1 MSVDNIV
8 SKDSHLVT
16 IIQARM
22 TSSRLPE
29 KVLADICGKPSLQIM
44 LERISM
50 STSVGKV
57 VVATTINTSDDP
69 IVKLCN
75 KLGYK
80 TFRGDEFDVL
90 GRVLQAA
97 EAESAE
103 VVVRLTADCPM
114 IDPDVIDEVVTAFSI
129 NNHDY
134 LSNTIERTYPDG
146 LDVEVMSINTLREAH
161 KKAVAPFL
169 REHVTPYISGK
180 RPDLGAGDFRIDQ
193 IRFAADFSHI
203 RWTLDTKED
212 LQRIRSLVSK
222 LPEDY
227 RWLQALSIATQEPD
241 LLGNMIDGQ
250 TTEVLSLRLAVASDV
265 KLLFEWVNTP
275 SSLKNKEKSSAPI
288 EWSAHQN
295 WFNKRLNNP
304 NVRIWIVERNK
315 QAIGQVRVE
324 YDNNK
329 LLIDIFIDSLF
340 KGNDYGLKA
349 LKLLIKQCQVTYPGV
364 PLHAII
370 KNENYPSLNLFR
382 RADFQEVSNDGH
394 GHMSYF
400 IYTNSNNIVE
410 RGSNDI

>member
-1 MSVDNIV
+1 MNTQKKSINLAIV
-8 SKDSHLVT
+8 
-16 IIQARM
+16 QARM
-22 TSSRLPE
+22 TSSRLPG
-29 KVLADICGKPSLQIM
+29 KVLSDICGKPSLQRM
-44 LERISM
+44 LERINMAS
-50 STSVGKV
+50 SIDKV
-57 VVATTINTSDDP
+57 VVATTINASDNL
-69 IVKLCN
+69 IVELCEKL
-75 KLGYK
+75 KVDI
-80 TFRGDEFDVL
+80 FRGDEDDVL
-90 GRVLQAA
+90 GRFCGAAEVA
-97 EAESAE
+97 EAEI
-103 VVVRLTADCPM
+103 VIRLTADCPM

-250 TTEVLSLRLAVASDV
+250 ATEVLSLRLAVASDV
-265 KLLFEWVNTP
+265 RLLFEWVNTP

-349 LKLLIKQCQVTYPGV
+349 LKLLIKQCQATYPGV

-382 RADFQEVSNDGH
+382 RADFQEVGSDGH

-410 RGSNDI
+410 KFNGI

>member
-1 MSVDNIV
+1 MNTQKKSINLAIV
-8 SKDSHLVT
+8 
-16 IIQARM
+16 QARM
-22 TSSRLPE
+22 TSSRLPG
-29 KVLADICGKPSLQIM
+29 KVLSDICGKPSLQRM
-44 LERISM
+44 LERINMAS
-50 STSVGKV
+50 SIDKV
-57 VVATTINTSDDP
+57 VVATTINASDNL
-69 IVKLCN
+69 IVELCEKL
-75 KLGYK
+75 KVDI
-80 TFRGDEFDVL
+80 FRGDEDDVL
-90 GRVLQAA
+90 GRFCGAAEVA
-97 EAESAE
+97 EAEI
-103 VVVRLTADCPM
+103 VIRLTADCPM
-114 IDPDVIDEVVTAFSI
+114 IDPDVIDEVVSAFSI

-134 LSNTIERTYPDG
+134 LSNTIDRTYPDG
-146 LDVEVMSINTLREAH
+146 LDIEVMSIDALREAH

-169 REHVTPYISGK
+169 REHVTPYISGR
-180 RPDLGAGDFRIDQ
+180 RPDLGAGDFRVGQ
-193 IRFAADFSHI
+193 IRFVADFSHI

-227 RWLQALSIATQEPD
+227 RWLQALSIATREPD

-250 TTEVLSLRLAVASDV
+250 TTEILSLRLAVASDV

-288 EWSAHQN
+288 EWSAHQK

-382 RADFQEVSNDGH
+382 RADFQEVGSDGH

-410 RGSNDI
+410 KFNGI

>member
-1 MSVDNIV
+1 MSTQKNPIILVIV
-8 SKDSHLVT
+8 
-16 IIQARM
+16 QARM
-22 TSSRLPE
+22 TSSRLPG
-29 KVLADICGKPSLQIM
+29 KVLMDIHGKPSLQRM

-50 STSVGKV
+50 STFVGKV

-97 EAESAE
+97 EVESAE
-103 VVVRLTADCPM
+103 TVVRLTADCPM
-114 IDPDVIDEVVTAFSI
+114 IDPDVIDEIVSAFSI

-161 KKAVAPFL
+161 RKAVAPFL

-180 RPDLGAGDFRIDQ
+180 HPDLGAGDFKIDQ
-193 IRFAADFSHI
+193 IRFSADFSHI

-222 LPEDY
+222 LPENY
-227 RWLQALSIATQEPD
+227 RWLQALSIATREPD
-241 LLGNMIDGQ
+241 LLGNTIDGQ

-288 EWSAHQN
+288 EWSVHQN

-304 NVRIWIVERNK
+304 NVRIWIIERNT

-340 KGNDYGLKA
+340 RGNDYGFKA
-349 LKLLIKQCQVTYPGV
+349 LKLLIKQCQVIYPDV

-410 RGSNDI
+410 GSNGI

>member
-1 MSVDNIV
+1 MNTQKNPKNLAIV
-8 SKDSHLVT
+8 
-16 IIQARM
+16 QARM
-22 TSSRLPE
+22 TSSRLPG
-29 KVLADICGKPSLQIM
+29 KVLSDICGKPSLQRM
-44 LERISM
+44 LERINMAS
-50 STSVGKV
+50 SIDKV
-57 VVATTINTSDDP
+57 VVATTINASDNL
-69 IVKLCN
+69 IVELCEKL
-75 KLGYK
+75 KVDI
-80 TFRGDEFDVL
+80 FRGDEDDVL
-90 GRVLQAA
+90 GRFCGAAEVA
-97 EAESAE
+97 EAEI
-103 VVVRLTADCPM
+103 VIRLTADCPM
-114 IDPDVIDEVVTAFSI
+114 IDPDVIDEVVSAFSI
-129 NNHDY
+129 YNHDY
-134 LSNTIERTYPDG
+134 LSNTIDRTYPDG
-146 LDVEVMSINTLREAH
+146 LDIEVMSVDALRDAH

-169 REHVTPYISGK
+169 REHVTPYISGR
-180 RPDLGAGDFRIDQ
+180 RPDLGAGDFRVGQ
-193 IRFAADFSHI
+193 IRFVADFSHI

-227 RWLQALSIATQEPD
+227 RWLQALSIATREPD
-241 LLGNMIDGQ
+241 LLRNMIDGQ

-288 EWSAHQN
+288 EWSDHQN
-295 WFNKRLNNP
+295 WLNKRLNNP

-349 LKLLIKQCQVTYPGV
+349 LKLLIKQCQATYPGV

-382 RADFQEVSNDGH
+382 RADFQEVSSDGH

-410 RGSNDI
+410 ESNGI

>member
-1 MSVDNIV
+1 MSIDNIV
-8 SKDSHLVT
+8 PNNPYLVT

-75 KLGYK
+75 KIGYK

-90 GRVLQAA
+90 GRILQAA
-97 EAESAE
+97 ESENAE

-114 IDPDVIDEVVTAFSI
+114 IDPGVIDEVVTTFSI

-146 LDVEVMSINTLREAH
+146 LDVEVMSINALREAH

-227 RWLQALSIATQEPD
+227 HWLQALSIATREPD
-241 LLGNMIDGQ
+241 LLGSTIDGQ
-250 TTEVLSLRLAVASDV
+250 TTEVLSLRLTVASDV

-315 QAIGQVRVE
+315 QAIGQARVE
-324 YDNNK
+324 YNNNK
-329 LLIDIFIDSLF
+329 LFIDIFIDSLF
-340 KGNDYGLKA
+340 RGNDYGLKT
-349 LKLLIKQCQVTYPGV
+349 LKLLIKQCQVIYPDV
-364 PLHAII
+364 HLHAII
-370 KNENYPSLNLFR
+370 KNENHPSLNLFR
-382 RADFQEVSNDGH
+382 RANFQEVSNDGH
-394 GHMSYF
+394 GEISYF
-400 IYTNSNNIVE
+400 IYTNSNNIV
-410 RGSNDI
+410 RGPNDI

>member
-1 MSVDNIV
+1 MNTQKKPINLAIV
-8 SKDSHLVT
+8 
-16 IIQARM
+16 QARM
-22 TSSRLPE
+22 TSSRLPG
-29 KVLADICGKPSLQIM
+29 KVLSDICGKPSLQRM
-44 LERISM
+44 LERINMAS
-50 STSVGKV
+50 SIDKV
-57 VVATTINTSDDP
+57 VVATTINASDNL
-69 IVKLCN
+69 IVELCEKL
-75 KLGYK
+75 KVDI
-80 TFRGDEFDVL
+80 FRGDEDDVL
-90 GRVLQAA
+90 GRFCGAAEVA
-97 EAESAE
+97 EAEI
-103 VVVRLTADCPM
+103 VIRLTADCPM
-114 IDPDVIDEVVTAFSI
+114 IDPDVIDEVVSAFSI
-129 NNHDY
+129 YNHDY
-134 LSNTIERTYPDG
+134 LSNTIDRTYPDG
-146 LDVEVMSINTLREAH
+146 LDIEVMSIDTLREAH

-180 RPDLGAGDFRIDQ
+180 CPDLGAGDFRIDQ

-227 RWLQALSIATQEPD
+227 RWLQALSIATREPD
-241 LLGNMIDGQ
+241 LLRNMIDGQ

-288 EWSAHQN
+288 EWSDHQN
-295 WFNKRLNNP
+295 WLNKRLNNP
-304 NVRIWIVERNK
+304 NVRIWIVERSK
-315 QAIGQVRVE
+315 QAIGQARVE

-340 KGNDYGLKA
+340 RGNDYGLKA

-382 RADFQEVSNDGH
+382 RAGFQEVSNDGC
-394 GHMSYF
+394 GYTSCF
-400 IYTNSNNIVE
+400 IYTSANNIME
-410 RGSNDI
+410 ESNGK

>member
-1 MSVDNIV
+1 MNTQKKPINLAIV
-8 SKDSHLVT
+8 
-16 IIQARM
+16 QARM
-22 TSSRLPE
+22 TSSRLPG
-29 KVLADICGKPSLQIM
+29 KVLSDICGKPSLQRM
-44 LERISM
+44 LERINMAS
-50 STSVGKV
+50 SIDKV
-57 VVATTINTSDDP
+57 VVATTINASDDL
-69 IVKLCN
+69 IVELCEKL
-75 KLGYK
+75 KVDI
-80 TFRGDEFDVL
+80 FRGDEDDVL
-90 GRVLQAA
+90 GRFCGAAEVA
-97 EAESAE
+97 EAEI
-103 VVVRLTADCPM
+103 VIRLTADCPM
-114 IDPDVIDEVVTAFSI
+114 IDPDVIDEVVSAFSI
-129 NNHDY
+129 YNHDY
-134 LSNTIERTYPDG
+134 LSNTIDRTYPDG
-146 LDVEVMSINTLREAH
+146 LDIEVMSIDALREAH

-169 REHVTPYISGK
+169 REHVTPYISGR
-180 RPDLGAGDFRIDQ
+180 RPDLGAGDFRVGQ
-193 IRFAADFSHI
+193 IRFVADFSHI

-227 RWLQALSIATQEPD
+227 RWLQALSIATREPD

-250 TTEVLSLRLAVASDV
+250 TTEILSLRLAVASDV

-304 NVRIWIVERNK
+304 NVRIWIVEQNK

-329 LLIDIFIDSLF
+329 LLIDVFIDSLF
-340 KGNDYGLKA
+340 RGNDYGLTA

-382 RADFQEVSNDGH
+382 RANFQEVSNDGH
-394 GHMSYF
+394 GQMSYF
-400 IYTNSNNIVE
+400 IYTNPNNIVE

>member
-1 MSVDNIV
+1 MNTQKKSINLAIV
-8 SKDSHLVT
+8 
-16 IIQARM
+16 QARM
-22 TSSRLPE
+22 TSSRLPG
-29 KVLADICGKPSLQIM
+29 KVLSDICGKPSLQRM
-44 LERISM
+44 LERINMAS
-50 STSVGKV
+50 SIDKV
-57 VVATTINTSDDP
+57 VVATTINASDNL
-69 IVKLCN
+69 IVELCEKL
-75 KLGYK
+75 KVDI
-80 TFRGDEFDVL
+80 FRGDEDDVL
-90 GRVLQAA
+90 GRFCGAAEVA
-97 EAESAE
+97 EAEI
-103 VVVRLTADCPM
+103 VIRLTADCPM
-114 IDPDVIDEVVTAFSI
+114 IDPDVIDEVVSAFSI
-129 NNHDY
+129 YNHDY
-134 LSNTIERTYPDG
+134 LSNTIDRTYPDG
-146 LDVEVMSINTLREAH
+146 LDIEVMSIDALREAH

-169 REHVTPYISGK
+169 REHVTPYISGR
-180 RPDLGAGDFRIDQ
+180 RPDLGAGDFRVGQ
-193 IRFAADFSHI
+193 IRFVADFSHI

-288 EWSAHQN
+288 EWSDHQN
-295 WFNKRLNNP
+295 WLNKRLNNP
-304 NVRIWIVERNK
+304 NVRIWIVERSK
-315 QAIGQVRVE
+315 QAIGQARVE

-329 LLIDIFIDSLF
+329 LLIDVFIDSLF
-340 KGNDYGLKA
+340 RGNDYGLTA

-382 RADFQEVSNDGH
+382 RADFQEVSSDGH

-410 RGSNDI
+410 KSNGI

>member
-1 MSVDNIV
+1 MILKKMSVDNIV
-8 SKDSHLVT
+8 SKDFHIVA

-29 KVLADICGKPSLQIM
+29 KVLADICGKPSLQLM

-114 IDPDVIDEVVTAFSI
+114 IDPDVIDKVVTAFSI

-134 LSNTIERTYPDG
+134 LSNTVERTYPDG

-315 QAIGQVRVE
+315 Q
-324 YDNNK
+324 
-329 LLIDIFIDSLF
+329 
-340 KGNDYGLKA
+340 
-349 LKLLIKQCQVTYPGV
+349 
-364 PLHAII
+364 
-370 KNENYPSLNLFR
+370 
-382 RADFQEVSNDGH
+382 
-394 GHMSYF
+394 
-400 IYTNSNNIVE
+400 
-410 RGSNDI
+410 

>member
-1 MSVDNIV
+1 MNTQKNPKNLAIV
-8 SKDSHLVT
+8 
-16 IIQARM
+16 QARM
-22 TSSRLPE
+22 TSSRLPG
-29 KVLADICGKPSLQIM
+29 KVLSDICGKPSLQRM
-44 LERISM
+44 LERINMAS
-50 STSVGKV
+50 SIDKV
-57 VVATTINTSDDP
+57 VVATTINASDNL
-69 IVKLCN
+69 IVELCEKL
-75 KLGYK
+75 KVDI
-80 TFRGDEFDVL
+80 FRGDEDDVL
-90 GRVLQAA
+90 GRFCGAAEVA
-97 EAESAE
+97 EAEI
-103 VVVRLTADCPM
+103 VIRLTADCPM
-114 IDPDVIDEVVTAFSI
+114 IDPDVIDEVVSAFSI

-134 LSNTIERTYPDG
+134 LSNTIDRTYPDG
-146 LDVEVMSINTLREAH
+146 LDIEVMSVDALRDAH

-169 REHVTPYISGK
+169 REHVTPYISGR
-180 RPDLGAGDFRIDQ
+180 RPDLGAGDFRVGQ
-193 IRFAADFSHI
+193 IRFVADFSHI
-203 RWTLDTKED
+203 RWTLDTEED

-227 RWLQALSIATQEPD
+227 NWLQALSIATQEPD

-250 TTEVLSLRLAVASDV
+250 ATEVLSLRLAVASDV
-265 KLLFEWVNTP
+265 RLLFEWVNTP
-275 SSLKNKEKSSAPI
+275 SSLKNKEKSSEPI

-304 NVRIWIVERNK
+304 NVRIWIVEQNK

-329 LLIDIFIDSLF
+329 LLIDVFIDSLF
-340 KGNDYGLKA
+340 RGNDYGLTA

-382 RADFQEVSNDGH
+382 RADFQEVSSDGH

-410 RGSNDI
+410 KSNGI

>member
-1 MSVDNIV
+1 MNTQKNPKNLAIV
-8 SKDSHLVT
+8 
-16 IIQARM
+16 QARM
-22 TSSRLPE
+22 TSSRLPG
-29 KVLADICGKPSLQIM
+29 KVLSDICGKPSLQRM
-44 LERISM
+44 LERINMAS
-50 STSVGKV
+50 SIDKV
-57 VVATTINTSDDP
+57 VVATTINASDNL
-69 IVKLCN
+69 IVELCEKL
-75 KLGYK
+75 KVDI
-80 TFRGDEFDVL
+80 FRGDEDDVL
-90 GRVLQAA
+90 GRFCGAAEVA
-97 EAESAE
+97 EAEI
-103 VVVRLTADCPM
+103 VIRLTADCPM
-114 IDPDVIDEVVTAFSI
+114 IDPDVIDEVVSAFSI

-134 LSNTIERTYPDG
+134 LSNTIDRTYPDG
-146 LDVEVMSINTLREAH
+146 LDIEVMSIDTLREAH

-169 REHVTPYISGK
+169 REHVTPYISGR
-180 RPDLGAGDFRIDQ
+180 RPDLGAGDFRVGQ
-193 IRFAADFSHI
+193 IRFVADFSHI

-288 EWSAHQN
+288 EWSAHQK

-304 NVRIWIVERNK
+304 NVRIWIVEQNK

-349 LKLLIKQCQVTYPGV
+349 LKLLIKQCQATYPGV

-382 RADFQEVSNDGH
+382 RADFQEVGSDGH

-410 RGSNDI
+410 KFNGI

>member
-1 MSVDNIV
+1 MNTQKKSINLAIV
-8 SKDSHLVT
+8 
-16 IIQARM
+16 QARM
-22 TSSRLPE
+22 TSSRLPG
-29 KVLADICGKPSLQIM
+29 KVLSDICGKPSLQRM
-44 LERISM
+44 LERINMAS
-50 STSVGKV
+50 SIDKV
-57 VVATTINTSDDP
+57 VVATTINASDNL
-69 IVKLCN
+69 IVELCEKL
-75 KLGYK
+75 KVDI
-80 TFRGDEFDVL
+80 FRGDEDDVL
-90 GRVLQAA
+90 GRFCGAAEVA
-97 EAESAE
+97 EAEI
-103 VVVRLTADCPM
+103 VIRLTADCPM
-114 IDPDVIDEVVTAFSI
+114 IDPDVIDEVVSAFSI
-129 NNHDY
+129 YNHDY
-134 LSNTIERTYPDG
+134 LSNTIDRTYPDG
-146 LDVEVMSINTLREAH
+146 LDIEVMSIDALREAH

-169 REHVTPYISGK
+169 REHVTPYISGR
-180 RPDLGAGDFRIDQ
+180 RPDLGAGDFRVGQ
-193 IRFAADFSHI
+193 IRFVADFSHI

-227 RWLQALSIATQEPD
+227 NWLQALSIATREPD

-250 TTEVLSLRLAVASDV
+250 TTEILSLRLAVASDV

-304 NVRIWIVERNK
+304 NVRIWIVEQNK

-329 LLIDIFIDSLF
+329 LLIDVFIDSLF
-340 KGNDYGLKA
+340 RGNDYGLTA

-394 GHMSYF
+394 GHMFYF

-410 RGSNDI
+410 RGSNGI

>member
-1 MSVDNIV
+1 MNTQKKPINLAIV
-8 SKDSHLVT
+8 
-16 IIQARM
+16 QARM
-22 TSSRLPE
+22 TSSRLPG
-29 KVLADICGKPSLQIM
+29 KVLSDICGKPSLQRM
-44 LERISM
+44 LERINMAS
-50 STSVGKV
+50 SIDKV
-57 VVATTINTSDDP
+57 VVATTINTSDDL
-69 IVKLCN
+69 IVELCEKL
-75 KLGYK
+75 KVDI
-80 TFRGDEFDVL
+80 FRGDEDDVL
-90 GRVLQAA
+90 GRFCGAAEVA
-97 EAESAE
+97 EAEI
-103 VVVRLTADCPM
+103 VIRLTADCPM
-114 IDPDVIDEVVTAFSI
+114 IDPDVIDEVVSAFSI
-129 NNHDY
+129 YNHDY
-134 LSNTIERTYPDG
+134 LSNTIDRTYPDG
-146 LDVEVMSINTLREAH
+146 LDIEVMSIDALREAH

-169 REHVTPYISGK
+169 REHVTPYISGR
-180 RPDLGAGDFRIDQ
+180 RPDLGAGDFRVGQ
-193 IRFAADFSHI
+193 IRFVADFSHI

-227 RWLQALSIATQEPD
+227 RWLQALSIATREPD

-340 KGNDYGLKA
+340 RGNDYGLKA

-382 RADFQEVSNDGH
+382 RAGFQEVSNDGC
-394 GHMSYF
+394 GYTSCF
-400 IYTNSNNIVE
+400 IYTSANNIME
-410 RGSNDI
+410 ESNGK

>member
-1 MSVDNIV
+1 MSIDNIV
-8 SKDSHLVT
+8 PNNPYLVT

-90 GRVLQAA
+90 GRILQAA
-97 EAESAE
+97 ESENAE

-114 IDPDVIDEVVTAFSI
+114 IDPGVIDEVVTTFSI

-146 LDVEVMSINTLREAH
+146 LDVEVMSINALREAH

-227 RWLQALSIATQEPD
+227 HWLQALSIATREPD
-241 LLGNMIDGQ
+241 LLGSTIDGQ
-250 TTEVLSLRLAVASDV
+250 TTEVLSLRLTVASDV

-315 QAIGQVRVE
+315 QAIGQARVE
-324 YDNNK
+324 YNNNK
-329 LLIDIFIDSLF
+329 LFIDIFIDSLF
-340 KGNDYGLKA
+340 RGNDYGLKT
-349 LKLLIKQCQVTYPGV
+349 LKLLIKQCQVIYPDV
-364 PLHAII
+364 HLHAII
-370 KNENYPSLNLFR
+370 KNENHPSLNLFR
-382 RADFQEVSNDGH
+382 RANFQEVSNDGH
-394 GHMSYF
+394 GEISYF
-400 IYTNSNNIVE
+400 IYTNSNNIV
-410 RGSNDI
+410 RGPNDI

>member
-1 MSVDNIV
+1 MNTQKKSINLAIV
-8 SKDSHLVT
+8 
-16 IIQARM
+16 QARM
-22 TSSRLPE
+22 TSSRLPG
-29 KVLADICGKPSLQIM
+29 KVLSDICGKPSLQRM
-44 LERISM
+44 LERINMAS
-50 STSVGKV
+50 SIDKV
-57 VVATTINTSDDP
+57 VVATTINASDNL
-69 IVKLCN
+69 IVELCEKL
-75 KLGYK
+75 KVDI
-80 TFRGDEFDVL
+80 FRGDEDDVL
-90 GRVLQAA
+90 GRFCGAAEVA
-97 EAESAE
+97 EAEI
-103 VVVRLTADCPM
+103 VIRLTADCPM
-114 IDPDVIDEVVTAFSI
+114 IDPDVIDEVVSAFSI

-134 LSNTIERTYPDG
+134 LSNTIDRTYPDG
-146 LDVEVMSINTLREAH
+146 LDIEVMSIDALREAH

-169 REHVTPYISGK
+169 REHVTPYISGR
-180 RPDLGAGDFRIDQ
+180 RPDLGAGDFRVGQ
-193 IRFAADFSHI
+193 IRFVADFSHI

-288 EWSAHQN
+288 EWSAHQK

-349 LKLLIKQCQVTYPGV
+349 LKLLIKQCQATYPGV

-382 RADFQEVSNDGH
+382 RADFQEVGSDGH

-410 RGSNDI
+410 KFNGI

>member
-1 MSVDNIV
+1 MNTQKKPINLAIV
-8 SKDSHLVT
+8 
-16 IIQARM
+16 QARM
-22 TSSRLPE
+22 TSSRLPG
-29 KVLADICGKPSLQIM
+29 KVLSDICGKPSLQRM
-44 LERISM
+44 LERINMAS
-50 STSVGKV
+50 SIDKV
-57 VVATTINTSDDP
+57 VVATTINTSDDL
-69 IVKLCN
+69 IVELCEKL
-75 KLGYK
+75 KVDI
-80 TFRGDEFDVL
+80 FRGDEDDVL
-90 GRVLQAA
+90 GRFCGAAEVA
-97 EAESAE
+97 EAEI
-103 VVVRLTADCPM
+103 VIRLTADCPM
-114 IDPDVIDEVVTAFSI
+114 IDPDVIDEVVSAFSI

-134 LSNTIERTYPDG
+134 LSNTIDRTYPDG
-146 LDVEVMSINTLREAH
+146 LDIEVMSIDTLREAH

-169 REHVTPYISGK
+169 REHVTPYISGR
-180 RPDLGAGDFRIDQ
+180 RPDLGAGDFRVGQ
-193 IRFAADFSHI
+193 IRFVADFSHI

-227 RWLQALSIATQEPD
+227 NWLQALSIATREPD

-288 EWSAHQN
+288 EWSDHQN
-295 WFNKRLNNP
+295 WLNKRLNNP
-304 NVRIWIVERNK
+304 NVRIWIVERSK
-315 QAIGQVRVE
+315 QAIGQARVE

-340 KGNDYGLKA
+340 RGNDYGLKA

-382 RADFQEVSNDGH
+382 RAGFQEVSNDGC
-394 GHMSYF
+394 GYTSCF
-400 IYTNSNNIVE
+400 IYTSANNIME
-410 RGSNDI
+410 ESNGK

>member
-1 MSVDNIV
+1 MNTQKKPINLAIV
-8 SKDSHLVT
+8 
-16 IIQARM
+16 QARM
-22 TSSRLPE
+22 TSSRLPG
-29 KVLADICGKPSLQIM
+29 KVLLDICGKPSLQRM
-44 LERISM
+44 LERINMAS
-50 STSVGKV
+50 SIDKV
-57 VVATTINTSDDP
+57 VVATTINASDDL
-69 IVKLCN
+69 IVELCEKL
-75 KLGYK
+75 KVDI
-80 TFRGDEFDVL
+80 FRGDEDDVL
-90 GRVLQAA
+90 GRFCGAAEVA
-97 EAESAE
+97 EAEI
-103 VVVRLTADCPM
+103 VIRLTADCPM
-114 IDPDVIDEVVTAFSI
+114 IDPDVIDEVVSAFSI
-129 NNHDY
+129 YNHDY
-134 LSNTIERTYPDG
+134 LSNTIDRTYPDG
-146 LDVEVMSINTLREAH
+146 LDIEVMSIDALREAH

-169 REHVTPYISGK
+169 REHVTPYISGR
-180 RPDLGAGDFRIDQ
+180 RPDLGAGDFRVGQ
-193 IRFAADFSHI
+193 IRFVADFSHI

-382 RADFQEVSNDGH
+382 RSDFQEVTNDGH

-410 RGSNDI
+410 GSNGI

>member
-1 MSVDNIV
+1 MNTQKKPINLAIV
-8 SKDSHLVT
+8 
-16 IIQARM
+16 QARM
-22 TSSRLPE
+22 TSSRLPG
-29 KVLADICGKPSLQIM
+29 KVLSDICGKPSLQRM
-44 LERISM
+44 LERINMAS
-50 STSVGKV
+50 SIDKV
-57 VVATTINTSDDP
+57 VVATTINASDDL
-69 IVKLCN
+69 IVELCEKL
-75 KLGYK
+75 KVDI
-80 TFRGDEFDVL
+80 FRGDEDDVL
-90 GRVLQAA
+90 GRFCGAAEVA
-97 EAESAE
+97 EAEI
-103 VVVRLTADCPM
+103 VIRLTADCPM
-114 IDPDVIDEVVTAFSI
+114 IDPDVIDEVVSAFSI
-129 NNHDY
+129 YNHDY
-134 LSNTIERTYPDG
+134 LSNTIDRTYPDG
-146 LDVEVMSINTLREAH
+146 LDIEVMSVDALRDAH

-169 REHVTPYISGK
+169 REHVTPYISGR
-180 RPDLGAGDFRIDQ
+180 RPDLGAGDFRVGQ
-193 IRFAADFSHI
+193 IRFVADFSHI

-275 SSLKNKEKSSAPI
+275 SSLKNKEKSSTPI

-370 KNENYPSLNLFR
+370 KKENYPSLNLFR
-382 RADFQEVSNDGH
+382 RADFQEVSSDGH

-400 IYTNSNNIVE
+400 IYTNPNNIVE
-410 RGSNDI
+410 GSNGI

>member
-1 MSVDNIV
+1 MNTQKKSINLAIV
-8 SKDSHLVT
+8 
-16 IIQARM
+16 QARM
-22 TSSRLPE
+22 TSSRLPG
-29 KVLADICGKPSLQIM
+29 KVLSDICGKPSLQRM
-44 LERISM
+44 LERINMAS
-50 STSVGKV
+50 SIDKV
-57 VVATTINTSDDP
+57 VVATTINTSDDL
-69 IVKLCN
+69 IVELCEKL
-75 KLGYK
+75 KVDI
-80 TFRGDEFDVL
+80 FRGDEDDVL
-90 GRVLQAA
+90 GRFCGAAEVA
-97 EAESAE
+97 EAEI
-103 VVVRLTADCPM
+103 VIRLTADCPM
-114 IDPDVIDEVVTAFSI
+114 IDPDVIDEVVSAFSI

-134 LSNTIERTYPDG
+134 LSNTIDRTYPDG
-146 LDVEVMSINTLREAH
+146 LDIEVMSIDALREAH

-169 REHVTPYISGK
+169 REHVTPYISGR
-180 RPDLGAGDFRIDQ
+180 RPDLGAGDFRVGQ
-193 IRFAADFSHI
+193 IRFVADFSHI

-227 RWLQALSIATQEPD
+227 NWLQALSIATQEPD

-288 EWSAHQN
+288 EWSDHQN
-295 WFNKRLNNP
+295 WLNKRLNNP
-304 NVRIWIVERNK
+304 NVRIWIVERSK
-315 QAIGQVRVE
+315 QAIGQARVE

-340 KGNDYGLKA
+340 RGNDYGLKA

-382 RADFQEVSNDGH
+382 RAGFQEVSNDGC
-394 GHMSYF
+394 GYTSCF
-400 IYTNSNNIVE
+400 IYTSANNIME
-410 RGSNDI
+410 ESNGK

>member
-1 MSVDNIV
+1 MSVDNIG
-8 SKDSHLVT
+8 SKDSHLVM

-90 GRVLQAA
+90 GRILQAA
-97 EAESAE
+97 ESENAE

-114 IDPDVIDEVVTAFSI
+114 IDPGVIDEVVTTFSI

-146 LDVEVMSINTLREAH
+146 LDVEVMSINALREAH

-227 RWLQALSIATQEPD
+227 HWLQALSIATREPD
-241 LLGNMIDGQ
+241 LLGSTIDGQ
-250 TTEVLSLRLAVASDV
+250 TTEVLSLRLTVASDV

-315 QAIGQVRVE
+315 QAIGQARVE
-324 YDNNK
+324 YNNNK
-329 LLIDIFIDSLF
+329 LFIDIFIDSLF
-340 KGNDYGLKA
+340 RGNDYGLKT
-349 LKLLIKQCQVTYPGV
+349 LKLLIKQCQVIYPDV
-364 PLHAII
+364 HLHAII
-370 KNENYPSLNLFR
+370 KNENHPSLNLFR
-382 RADFQEVSNDGH
+382 RANFQEVSNDGH
-394 GHMSYF
+394 GEISYF
-400 IYTNSNNIVE
+400 IYTNSNNIV
-410 RGSNDI
+410 RGPNDI

>member
-1 MSVDNIV
+1 MNTQKKPINLAIV
-8 SKDSHLVT
+8 
-16 IIQARM
+16 QARM
-22 TSSRLPE
+22 TSSRLPG
-29 KVLADICGKPSLQIM
+29 KVLSDICGKPSLQRM
-44 LERISM
+44 LERINMAS
-50 STSVGKV
+50 SIDKV
-57 VVATTINTSDDP
+57 VVATTINTSDDL
-69 IVKLCN
+69 IVELCEKL
-75 KLGYK
+75 KVDI
-80 TFRGDEFDVL
+80 FRGDEDDVL
-90 GRVLQAA
+90 GRFCGAAEEA
-97 EAESAE
+97 EAEI
-103 VVVRLTADCPM
+103 VIRLTADCPM
-114 IDPDVIDEVVTAFSI
+114 IDPDVIDEVVSAFSI
-129 NNHDY
+129 YNHDY

-227 RWLQALSIATQEPD
+227 RWLQALSIATREPD
-241 LLGNMIDGQ
+241 LLRNMIDGQ

-288 EWSAHQN
+288 EWSSHQN

-340 KGNDYGLKA
+340 RGNDYGLKT
-349 LKLLIKQCQVTYPGV
+349 LKLLIKQCQVIYPDV
-364 PLHAII
+364 HLHAII
-370 KNENYPSLNLFR
+370 KNENHPSLNLFR
-382 RADFQEVSNDGH
+382 RANFQEVSNDGH
-394 GHMSYF
+394 GEISYF
-400 IYTNSNNIVE
+400 IYTNSNNIV
-410 RGSNDI
+410 RGPNDI

>member
-1 MSVDNIV
+1 MNTQKKSINLAIV
-8 SKDSHLVT
+8 
-16 IIQARM
+16 QARM
-22 TSSRLPE
+22 TSSRLPG
-29 KVLADICGKPSLQIM
+29 KVLSDICGKPSLQRM
-44 LERISM
+44 LERINMAS
-50 STSVGKV
+50 SIDKV
-57 VVATTINTSDDP
+57 VVATTINASDNL
-69 IVKLCN
+69 IVELCEKL
-75 KLGYK
+75 KVDI
-80 TFRGDEFDVL
+80 FRGDEDDVL
-90 GRVLQAA
+90 GRFCGAAEVA
-97 EAESAE
+97 EAEI
-103 VVVRLTADCPM
+103 VIRLTADCPM
-114 IDPDVIDEVVTAFSI
+114 IDPDVIDEVVSAFSI
-129 NNHDY
+129 YNHDY
-134 LSNTIERTYPDG
+134 LSNTIDRTYPDG
-146 LDVEVMSINTLREAH
+146 LDIEVMSIDALREAH

-169 REHVTPYISGK
+169 REHVTPYISGR
-180 RPDLGAGDFRIDQ
+180 RPDLGAGDFRVGQ
-193 IRFAADFSHI
+193 IRFVADFSHI

-288 EWSAHQN
+288 EWSAHQK

-349 LKLLIKQCQVTYPGV
+349 LKLLIKQCQATYPGV

-382 RADFQEVSNDGH
+382 RADFQEVGSDGH

-410 RGSNDI
+410 KFNGI

>member
-1 MSVDNIV
+1 MSIDNIV
-8 SKDSHLVT
+8 PNNPYLVT

-90 GRVLQAA
+90 GRILQAA
-97 EAESAE
+97 ESENAE

-114 IDPDVIDEVVTAFSI
+114 IDPGVIDEVVTTFSI

-146 LDVEVMSINTLREAH
+146 LDVEVMSINALREAH

-227 RWLQALSIATQEPD
+227 HWLQALSIATREPD
-241 LLGNMIDGQ
+241 LLGSTLDGQ
-250 TTEVLSLRLAVASDV
+250 TTEVLSLRLTVASDV

-275 SSLKNKEKSSAPI
+275 SSLKNKEKSSVPI

-315 QAIGQVRVE
+315 QAIGQARVE
-324 YDNNK
+324 YNNNK
-329 LLIDIFIDSLF
+329 LFIDIFIDSLF
-340 KGNDYGLKA
+340 RGNDYGLKT
-349 LKLLIKQCQVTYPGV
+349 LKLLIKQCQVIYPDV
-364 PLHAII
+364 HLHAII
-370 KNENYPSLNLFR
+370 KNENHPSLNLFR
-382 RADFQEVSNDGH
+382 RANFQEVSNDGH
-394 GHMSYF
+394 GEISYF
-400 IYTNSNNIVE
+400 IYTNSNNIV
-410 RGSNDI
+410 RGPNDI

>member
-1 MSVDNIV
+1 MNTQKKPINLAIV
-8 SKDSHLVT
+8 
-16 IIQARM
+16 QARM
-22 TSSRLPE
+22 TSSRLPG
-29 KVLADICGKPSLQIM
+29 KVLLDICGKPSLQRM
-44 LERISM
+44 LERINMAS
-50 STSVGKV
+50 SIDKV
-57 VVATTINTSDDP
+57 VVATTINTSDDL
-69 IVKLCN
+69 IVELCEKL
-75 KLGYK
+75 KVDI
-80 TFRGDEFDVL
+80 FRGDEDDVL
-90 GRVLQAA
+90 GRFCGAAEVA
-97 EAESAE
+97 EAEI
-103 VVVRLTADCPM
+103 VIRLTADCPM
-114 IDPDVIDEVVTAFSI
+114 IDPDVIDEVVSAFSI
-129 NNHDY
+129 YNHDY
-134 LSNTIERTYPDG
+134 LSNTIDRTYPDG
-146 LDVEVMSINTLREAH
+146 LDIEVMSIDALREAH

-169 REHVTPYISGK
+169 REHVTPYISGR
-180 RPDLGAGDFRIDQ
+180 RPDLGAGDFRVGQ
-193 IRFAADFSHI
+193 IRFVADFSHI

-382 RADFQEVSNDGH
+382 RSDFQEVTNDGH

-410 RGSNDI
+410 GSNGI

>member
-1 MSVDNIV
+1 MNTQKKSINLAIV
-8 SKDSHLVT
+8 
-16 IIQARM
+16 QARM
-22 TSSRLPE
+22 TSSRLPG
-29 KVLADICGKPSLQIM
+29 KVLSDICGKPSLQRM
-44 LERISM
+44 LERINMAS
-50 STSVGKV
+50 SIDKV
-57 VVATTINTSDDP
+57 VVATTINASDNL
-69 IVKLCN
+69 IVELCEKL
-75 KLGYK
+75 KVDI
-80 TFRGDEFDVL
+80 FRGDEDDVL
-90 GRVLQAA
+90 GRFCGAAEVA
-97 EAESAE
+97 EAEI
-103 VVVRLTADCPM
+103 VIRLTADCPM
-114 IDPDVIDEVVTAFSI
+114 IDPDVIDEVVSAFSI
-129 NNHDY
+129 YNHDY
-134 LSNTIERTYPDG
+134 LSNTIDRTYPDG
-146 LDVEVMSINTLREAH
+146 LDIEVMSIDALREAH

-169 REHVTPYISGK
+169 REHVTPYISGR
-180 RPDLGAGDFRIDQ
+180 RPDLGAGDFRVGQ
-193 IRFAADFSHI
+193 IRFVADFSHI

-288 EWSAHQN
+288 EWSAHQK

-304 NVRIWIVERNK
+304 NVRIWIVEQNK

-349 LKLLIKQCQVTYPGV
+349 LKLLIKQCQATYPGV

-382 RADFQEVSNDGH
+382 RADFQEVGSDGH

-410 RGSNDI
+410 KFNGI

>member
-1 MSVDNIV
+1 MNTQKKSINLAIV
-8 SKDSHLVT
+8 
-16 IIQARM
+16 QARM
-22 TSSRLPE
+22 TSSRLPG
-29 KVLADICGKPSLQIM
+29 KVLSDICGKPSLQRM
-44 LERISM
+44 LERINMAS
-50 STSVGKV
+50 SIDKV
-57 VVATTINTSDDP
+57 VVATTINASDNL
-69 IVKLCN
+69 IVELCEKL
-75 KLGYK
+75 KVDI
-80 TFRGDEFDVL
+80 FRGDEDDVL
-90 GRVLQAA
+90 GRFCGAAEVA
-97 EAESAE
+97 EAEI
-103 VVVRLTADCPM
+103 VIRLTADCPM
-114 IDPDVIDEVVTAFSI
+114 IDPDVIDEVVSAFSI
-129 NNHDY
+129 YNHDY
-134 LSNTIERTYPDG
+134 LSNTIDRTYPDG
-146 LDVEVMSINTLREAH
+146 LDIEVMSIDALREAH

-169 REHVTPYISGK
+169 REHVTPYISGR
-180 RPDLGAGDFRIDQ
+180 RPDLGAGDFRVGQ
-193 IRFAADFSHI
+193 IRFVADFSHI

-288 EWSAHQN
+288 EWSAHQK

-382 RADFQEVSNDGH
+382 RADFQEVGSDGH

-410 RGSNDI
+410 KFNGI

>member
-1 MSVDNIV
+1 MNTQKKPINLAIV
-8 SKDSHLVT
+8 
-16 IIQARM
+16 QARM
-22 TSSRLPE
+22 TSSRLPG
-29 KVLADICGKPSLQIM
+29 KVLSDICGKPSLQRM
-44 LERISM
+44 LERINMAS
-50 STSVGKV
+50 SIDKV
-57 VVATTINTSDDP
+57 VVATTINTSDDL
-69 IVKLCN
+69 IVELCEKL
-75 KLGYK
+75 KVDI
-80 TFRGDEFDVL
+80 FRGDEDDVL
-90 GRVLQAA
+90 GRFCGAAEVA
-97 EAESAE
+97 EAEI
-103 VVVRLTADCPM
+103 VIRLTADCPM
-114 IDPDVIDEVVTAFSI
+114 IDPDVIDEVVSAFSI

-134 LSNTIERTYPDG
+134 LSNTIDRTYPDG
-146 LDVEVMSINTLREAH
+146 LDIEVMSIDTLREAH

-169 REHVTPYISGK
+169 REHVTPYISGR
-180 RPDLGAGDFRIDQ
+180 RPDLGAGDFRVGQ
-193 IRFAADFSHI
+193 IRFVADFSHI

-288 EWSAHQN
+288 EWSDHQN
-295 WFNKRLNNP
+295 WLNKRLNNP
-304 NVRIWIVERNK
+304 NVRIWIVERSK

-329 LLIDIFIDSLF
+329 LLIDVFIDSLF
-340 KGNDYGLKA
+340 RGNDYGLTA

-382 RADFQEVSNDGH
+382 RAGFQEVSNDGC
-394 GHMSYF
+394 GYTSCF
-400 IYTNSNNIVE
+400 IYTSANNIME
-410 RGSNDI
+410 ESNGK

>member
-8 SKDSHLVT
+8 SKDFHTVA

-22 TSSRLPE
+22 TSSRLPG
-29 KVLADICGKPSLQIM
+29 KVLADICGKSSLQIM

-50 STSVGKV
+50 STSIGQV

-114 IDPDVIDEVVTAFSI
+114 IDPDVIDEIVTAFSI

-227 RWLQALSIATQEPD
+227 RWLQALSIATREPD
-241 LLGNMIDGQ
+241 LLGNTIDGQ

-288 EWSAHQN
+288 EWSSHQN

-304 NVRIWIVERNK
+304 NVRIWIVEQNK

-324 YDNNK
+324 HDNNK

-349 LKLLIKQCQVTYPGV
+349 LKLLIKQCQATYPGV

-382 RADFQEVSNDGH
+382 RADFQEVGSDGH

-410 RGSNDI
+410 ESNGI

>member
-69 IVKLCN
+69 IVNLCN

-180 RPDLGAGDFRIDQ
+180 CPDLGAGDFRIDQ

-227 RWLQALSIATQEPD
+227 RWLQALSIATREPD

-288 EWSAHQN
+288 EWSDHQN
-295 WFNKRLNNP
+295 WLNKRLNNP
-304 NVRIWIVERNK
+304 NVKIWIVERNK
-315 QAIGQVRVE
+315 QAIGQARVE

-340 KGNDYGLKA
+340 RGNDYGLKA

-370 KNENYPSLNLFR
+370 KNANYPSLNLFR
-382 RADFQEVSNDGH
+382 RANFQEVNNDGH
-394 GHMSYF
+394 GQMSYF
-400 IYTNSNNIVE
+400 IYTNPNNIVE
-410 RGSNDI
+410 GSNGK

>member
-69 IVKLCN
+69 IVNLCN

-227 RWLQALSIATQEPD
+227 HWLQALSIATREPD

-288 EWSAHQN
+288 EWSDHQN
-295 WFNKRLNNP
+295 WLNKRLNNP
-304 NVRIWIVERNK
+304 NVKIWIVERNK
-315 QAIGQVRVE
+315 QAIGQARVE

-340 KGNDYGLKA
+340 RGNDYGLKA

-370 KNENYPSLNLFR
+370 KNANYPSLNLFR
-382 RADFQEVSNDGH
+382 RANFQEVNNDGH
-394 GHMSYF
+394 GQMSYF
-400 IYTNSNNIVE
+400 IYTNPNNIVE
-410 RGSNDI
+410 GSNGK